1 MQAMDDRMSTA
12 GGTAVWG
19 IKGITMEVM
28 VVGISVVTITTSVV
42 SIMLLS
48 MRGMALIG
56 IHRVPIV

>member
-28 VVGISVVTITTSVV
+28 VVGILAVMHTISVA
-42 SIMLLS
+42 SIMLRS

-56 IHRVPIV
+56 IL